1 MRRGSTPGR
10 VSVALAALA
19 VLSLLCIAPARSRAD
34 DAGKPLA
41 YELAQ
46 LREAWIN
53 GDDATVAARLDALRT
68 DNRIEGE
75 LARWYNHLRAWV
87 ALEQGDLKTA
97 QAGFDAQLKGATD
110 AREYVRAAR
119 LLLLFGERDVALAV
133 VGRGIVLE
141 PRSRALQRVQA
152 GLHWIGGDHEAAL
165 GVYTQ
170 IFVDASVPMY
180 PYVSPTRSRWSGATK
195 WGAEPAPAPDGEEKP
210 EPKPEEEPKEKPPE
224 WSEPYV
230 SLFPPLHWYDTD
242 LPGLD
247 RCLAEMA
254 TDANTAAAEEAALP
268 ERLAAARAAR
278 DKVNRLRTGDTAERE
293 KQERAAKAAEFRAVC
308 GARVVATSQLA
319 NANPQDA
326 EKTARDLLE
335 LVPGEIALLDLL
347 AQALARQARAEEL
360 RNGPLSS
367 LRTLANLY
375 VGTEIVLDPGPA
387 REGADRVFEGA
398 LNLYRINKV
407 TGRAQFDH
415 LVRTFGQRGRGR
427 GESVQPGALGLWLY
441 MKGEHELARV
451 YLREGSRAQGF
462 QSGRQML
469 PDAQPAELV
478 MLALGEGKDA
488 PDKPDEKKEGEEDDK
503 KDDEPVQP
511 ADDGEEPVEGIKVG
525 GFEGDAHPLLRMV
538 PRAGALS
545 AALYDTRGAVQRV
558 TGVQSYYGSNYG
570 SRALAAA
577 LPMLP
582 RGEETLQQAMYGL
595 PARIA
600 QDVPAK
606 DLEAALAEDSPQTT
620 NLKGTLTA
628 FGDSLRSLQS
638 NRDWQTMRAVA
649 QRTEAVFG
657 MIEAYALLVRAR
669 VLRDKPKD
677 LKALSELLAKHQPAM
692 DLRKAANATSDEL
705 YVRMDRERRD
715 AGYPEVVNSGLLLDA
730 AMLLADAGKPLE
742 GAKLIWHNR
751 DVATG
756 LNTLESIAF
765 VGSVLAARGGDALL
779 SARCRLISTAGPPQ
793 TGRQATYRD
802 PMLRALELP
811 YALAQ
816 LRKVGSEEDVV
827 RYLEL
832 HVLGDLPG
840 ETMAR
845 VREVV
850 PELEGVQP
858 ARTATINAGTMIESA
873 VGQGGCWTLRDNW
886 HRVLAVKDGGRTASR
901 LAAWTLVSDLPLS
914 RSYGQYA
921 GLADAADTMLG
932 WVMLLQHIEVQGAE
946 SPGARTRAVKLRRLI
961 QRCASPTSEIVK
973 LHPTLFGG

>member
-1 MRRGSTPGR
+1 
-10 VSVALAALA
+10 
-19 VLSLLCIAPARSRAD
+19 LL
-34 DAGKPLA
+34 
-41 YELAQ
+41 
-46 LREAWIN
+46 
-53 GDDATVAARLDALRT
+53 
-68 DNRIEGE
+68 
-75 LARWYNHLRAWV
+75 WV
-87 ALEQGDLKTA
+87 
-97 QAGFDAQLKGATD
+97 
-110 AREYVRAAR
+110 
-119 LLLLFGERDVALAV
+119 
-133 VGRGIVLE
+133 
-141 PRSRALQRVQA
+141 
-152 GLHWIGGDHEAAL
+152 GGDHEAAL
-165 GVYTQ
+165 DVYSR
-170 IFVDASVPMY
+170 IFVDVSLPMY
-180 PYVSPTRSRWSGATK
+180 PYVPPARSRWSSATT

-210 EPKPEEEPKEKPPE
+210 AE

-230 SLFPPLHWYDTD
+230 SLFPPMHWYDTD

-254 TDANTAAAEEAALP
+254 ADASTTEAEQAALP
-268 ERLAAARAAR
+268 QRLAEARASR
-278 DKVNRLRTGDTAERE
+278 DKVNRLRTGDAAERE
-293 KQERAAKAAEFRAVC
+293 KQEGAAKAAEFRALC
-308 GARVVATSQLA
+308 GSRIVAIAQLA
-319 NANPQDA
+319 NAQPQHA
-326 EKTARDLLE
+326 EKTARDALE
-335 LVPGEIALLDLL
+335 LVPGDIALLDLL

-367 LRTLANLY
+367 LRTLGNLY
-375 VGTEIVLDPGPA
+375 VNSSVVLDPGPA
-387 REGADRVFEGA
+387 REAADRVFEGA

-427 GESVQPGALGLWLY
+427 TESVQPGALGLWLY
-441 MKGEHELARV
+441 LKGEHELARV

-469 PDAQPAELV
+469 PDAQPAELA
-478 MLALGEGKDA
+478 MLALGEGKEPAD
-488 PDKPDEKKEGEEDDK
+488 DEKPDDKKEGEEGEKEDDK
-503 KDDEPVQP
+503 PVEP
-511 ADDGEEPVEGIKVG
+511 ADDGEEPVEGINVG
-525 GFEGDAHPLLRMV
+525 GFEGDAHPLLRLA

-577 LPMLP
+577 LPLLP
-582 RGEETLQQAMYGL
+582 RGDEALQQAVYGL

-600 QDVPAK
+600 QEVPAK
-606 DLEAALAEDSPQTT
+606 ELDAALAPDSPQTT
-620 NLKGTLTA
+620 NLKSTLTS

-669 VLRDKPKD
+669 LLRDKPKD

-742 GAKLIWHNR
+742 GARLIWHNR

-765 VGSVLAARGGDALL
+765 TASVLAASDPLL

-793 TGRQATYRD
+793 AGRQATYRD

-811 YALAQ
+811 YALKQ
-816 LRKVGSEEDVV
+816 LRKAGNEEDVV

-858 ARTATINAGTMIESA
+858 ARAATINAGTMIASA
-873 VGQGGCWTLRDNW
+873 VSQGGCWYVRDNW
-886 HRVLAVKDGGRTASR
+886 HRVLAVQDGGRTASR
-901 LAAWTLVSDLPLS
+901 LAAWTLVSDLHHKPHCGR
-914 RSYGQYA
+914 RS
-921 GLADAADTMLG
+921 
-932 WVMLLQHIEVQGAE
+932 H
-946 SPGARTRAVKLRRLI
+946 
-961 QRCASPTSEIVK
+961 
-973 LHPTLFGG
+973 